1 MGGFTYLDGET
12 ERALDFDDFRSLLG
26 ITFRD
31 ALEETSP
38 PQISFPAITAAE
50 IQDKAR
56 GDFLS
61 KAIVILQS
69 IWFIVQCI
77 ARGKQGLALTELELV
92 TVALASLN
100 GVMYYFWWDKPL
112 GVKEPVKLYRK
123 GHEPAEIKVT
133 QSNHNVRNAIF
144 SNVLSTY
151 QILSRHETQGFG
163 MLQDKASFRG
173 WSSVPLESCKPHFL
187 NFSISPVQFCFPVT
201 FNSPRSVTMC
211 PPSHYQPSR
220 HSSTNSARSWISLVT
235 PTFGTF
241 TFPFCGFS
249 SNL

>member
-1 MGGFTYLDGET
+1 MGGFTYIDGET
-12 ERALDFDDFRSLLG
+12 EKVLSFGAFRSLVG
-26 ITFRD
+26 IPIRD
-31 ALEETSP
+31 ALQEL
-38 PQISFPAITAAE
+38 PQISFPTITAAE

-69 IWFIVQCI
+69 IWFIVQCA
-77 ARGKQGLALTELELV
+77 ARGKQGLALTELEIV

-133 QSNHNVRNAIF
+133 QSNHDVRSAIF

-151 QILSRHETQGFG
+151 QMLSRNDTKRFG
-163 MLQDKASFRG
+163 MLQDRASFRG
-173 WSSVPLESCKPHFL
+173 
-187 NFSISPVQFCFPVT
+187 
-201 FNSPRSVTMC
+201 
-211 PPSHYQPSR
+211 
-220 HSSTNSARSWISLVT
+220 
-235 PTFGTF
+235 
-241 TFPFCGFS
+241 
-249 SNL
+249 